1 MSHALHVDEDFCFL
15 FNSVQCALRTEQ
27 EAFFTYKVRKK
38 CCRTRYLRIN
48 AGKWK
53 NWFFH
58 TCLSSM
64 FICMTTIEEESARV
78 ERANHHTTT
87 PHSLFDQFPIHTVT
101 QLHACNSLLLLCNKR
116 IGFFSNAD
124 CSSSS
129 RAHAGSRWD
138 LPYYLHIHMFRNCSI
153 TIRENLLQHHHQA
166 NKNWRRKIAGS
177 RRRMV
182 LLFIG
187 FLSSCYFP
195 SKCCKLRRVYLQT
208 IGWFHVVNL
217 IWNYLFFKL
226 KLCMNAVWVCSLSPA
241 VFPKYIPKK
250 QELISYPN
258 NTISTMWQM

>member
-1 MSHALHVDEDFCFL
+1 
-15 FNSVQCALRTEQ
+15 
-27 EAFFTYKVRKK
+27 
-38 CCRTRYLRIN
+38 
-48 AGKWK
+48 
-53 NWFFH
+53 
-58 TCLSSM
+58 M

-217 IWNYLFFKL
+217 IWNYLSEKR
-226 KLCMNAVWVCSLSPA
+226 MNAFRACTIYLLA
-241 VFPKYIPKK
+241 CTMNHLYIIIYHLP
-250 QELISYPN
+250 Y
-258 NTISTMWQM
+258 TF